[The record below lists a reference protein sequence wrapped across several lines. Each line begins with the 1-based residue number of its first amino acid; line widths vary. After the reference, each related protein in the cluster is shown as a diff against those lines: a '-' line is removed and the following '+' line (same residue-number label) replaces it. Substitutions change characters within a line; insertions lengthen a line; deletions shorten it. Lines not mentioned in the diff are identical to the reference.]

1 MHLVI
6 ITRFLGSRMR
16 ALFLLD
22 LRMRTSIT
30 RLPCTHFIE
39 ASGLLLD
46 SLFGYVPS
54 CLFPAMCCLVHLCLR
69 AVLFTLY
76 GYAPS

>member
-1 MHLVI
+1 MHLLV
-6 ITRFLGSRMR
+6 ITRFLGSRTR
-16 ALFLLD
+16 ALYSRD
-22 LRMRTSIT
+22 LRMHTLFA
-30 RLPCTHFIE
+30 RLPCTHVIE
-39 ASGLLLD
+39 ATGLLLD

-54 CLFPAMCCLVHLCLR
+54 CLFPATCRLVHLRLR